1 LVHELRDTLE
11 DLEEVYDMRNVA
23 TYIGIELNPID
34 MKRKKKYNQTDGLQ
48 AASHNNTPTNIA
60 DW

>member
-34 MKRKKKYNQTDGLQ
+34 MKRKK
-48 AASHNNTPTNIA
+48 NTIKQMDSKQPHITTHPPI
-60 DW
+60 

>member
-34 MKRKKKYNQTDGLQ
+34 MKRKKNTIKQMDSNQPHITT
-48 AASHNNTPTNIA
+48 HPPI
-60 DW
+60 

>member
-1 LVHELRDTLE
+1 
-11 DLEEVYDMRNVA
+11 MRNVA

-48 AASHNNTPTNIA
+48 PASHNNTPTNIA